1 MSWRAILCAMV
12 LGAAL
17 PLWTNAAS
25 VSMEA
30 QPLGSALQELAR
42 QSNIQIIFF
51 SKAVEGHRAPALTG
65 TFTPEEAVARLLEG
79 SGLTYHVLNDRTIE
93 VAAKPDVAARPEVAA
108 KPATP
113 APSAAIRSAAVPQGE
128 VEIIAAR
135 ETPDAIREQI
145 RKTADRY
152 YAEYNQVN
160 ASDEFDIVCTTQR
173 PGRRRS
179 EQRICEPRFARDAR
193 LQAAAAR
200 ANDPCAP
207 SARLIVLMKTAQYQ
221 EAMRDLL
228 ANHPELSAIRQE
240 LVARIEALQR
250 LSSTSAARVTSTAS
264 REDTASK
271 EDAKSAIN
279 SSRASAAALIAT
291 LGNCLSKERYLR
303 NLPTDEWAAAKGLEP
318 VEIDGEQYFC
328 IPQPGAAQPIR
339 NNVYCASLPHLRQA
353 RFDGP
358 GRSGT
363 VARFAPGFVYP
374 VEGTPPNQLIT
385 PSEQAALHGVTWP
398 P

>member
-17 PLWTNAAS
+17 PLWANAAS
-25 VSMEA
+25 VNIEA
-30 QPLGSALQELAR
+30 QPLGSALQELAK
-42 QSNIQIIFF
+42 QSNVQIIFF
-51 SKAVEGHRAPALTG
+51 SKAVEGQRARALTG

-79 SGLTYHVLNDRTIE
+79 SSLTYHVLNDRTIE
-93 VAAKPDVAARPEVAA
+93 VATKPEVAA
-108 KPATP
+108 KPAIP
-113 APSAAIRSAAVPQGE
+113 APSPAIRSAAVPQGE

-135 ETPDAIREQI
+135 ETPDALREQI

-152 YAEYNQVN
+152 YAEYNKLNV
-160 ASDEFDIVCTTQR
+160 SDEFDIVCTTQR

-228 ANHPELSAIRQE
+228 ASHPELSAIRQE
-240 LVARIEALQR
+240 LVARIEALQQ
-250 LSSTSAARVTSTAS
+250 LSSTGAARATSTAS

-271 EDAKSAIN
+271 DDAKSGIN

-339 NNVYCASLPHLRQA
+339 NNVYCASLTDLRQA

-358 GRSGT
+358 GRSAT
-363 VARFAPGFVYP
+363 VAGFAPGFVYP